1 MEGVGFAK
9 SQDSLPLLFKEVYGY
24 DLPRNC
30 GGCLQDAYNTLVR
43 WANKNSKKETSSMGY
58 KIKKE
63 FEKTDFPVTQNGA
76 MIFINSQNLNDE
88 RALILLSIP
97 KYAHAIEGQP
107 DLPVVEFK
115 PLSPNELEASTASTS
130 ESQKS
135 GGSRLKA
142 KGGKLVK
149 S

>member
-30 GGCLQDAYNTLVR
+30 GDCLRKAYDTLVR
-43 WANKNSKKETSSMGY
+43 WAKSKTKKENLNTMY
-58 KIKKE
+58 KIKKQ
-63 FEKTDFPVTQNGA
+63 FENKDFPVIQNGA
-76 MIFINSQNLNDE
+76 RVFINSQNLTEE

-115 PLSPNELEASTASTS
+115 PLSPNELEASTALTS
-130 ESQKS
+130 ETQKS
-135 GGSRLKA
+135 GGGRLKA

-149 S
+149 L